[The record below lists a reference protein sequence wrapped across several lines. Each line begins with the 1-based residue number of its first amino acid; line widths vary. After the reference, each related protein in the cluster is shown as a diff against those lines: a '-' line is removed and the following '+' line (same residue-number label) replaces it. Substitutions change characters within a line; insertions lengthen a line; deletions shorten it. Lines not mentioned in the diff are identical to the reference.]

1 VNPGFRQTLEASAMM
16 RLSHHRNARGAL
28 RLGRSTLHRNA
39 RWARRAVSTQSADD
53 GPDESMHEMLQQMCK
68 DFVDAQ
74 LKPIAAE
81 LDKNHRRASVSKVVQ
96 PPREVHLRVRRF
108 TATSHPAVRH
118 AQVPC
123 RDHPADG

>member
-1 VNPGFRQTLEASAMM
+1 M
-16 RLSHHRNARGAL
+16 RNAVWNGVRRVATQPGPC
-28 RLGRSTLHRNA
+28 TLHRNA

-53 GPDESMHEMLQQMCK
+53 RPDDSIHEMLQQTCK

-81 LDKNHRRASVSKVVQ
+81 LDKNHRRAPQPQRPPARSCGLSK
-96 PPREVHLRVRRF
+96 RRV
-108 TATSHPAVRH
+108 TAMARLSH
-118 AQVPC
+118 AQVSC